1 LTQRGSQHAD
11 SNTKEPLTKASLAA
25 TFILHPA
32 AVMLACFQM
41 GKWIRSPM
49 KDDYNREA
57 TAAFIAASLRNLIRM
72 TEAHKDLVF
81 LGYLIETA
89 RAEAE
94 RQAG

>member
-1 LTQRGSQHAD
+1 
-11 SNTKEPLTKASLAA
+11 
-25 TFILHPA
+25 
-32 AVMLACFQM
+32 
-41 GKWIRSPM
+41 M